1 MWVIIREKSKQDTLN
16 KFKITIELDTYSEA
30 PEEWVVDAIGDQL
43 EEDESLVSINVE
55 TVTSFAHEG

>member
-1 MWVIIREKSKQDTLN
+1 MN

-30 PEEWVVDAIGDQL
+30 PEEWIVDSIGQVL

-55 TVTSFAHEG
+55 TVSKFTHEG

>member
-1 MWVIIREKSKQDTLN
+1 MN
-16 KFKITIELDTYSEA
+16 KFKIVIELDTYSEA

>member
-1 MWVIIREKSKQDTLN
+1 MWVIIREKSKEDTLN
-16 KFKITIELDTYSEA
+16 KFKITIELSTYSEA

>member
-1 MWVIIREKSKQDTLN
+1 MN

-55 TVTSFAHEG
+55 SVSKFSYEG

>member
-1 MWVIIREKSKQDTLN
+1 MN

-30 PEEWVVDAIGDQL
+30 PEEWVIDAIGDQL